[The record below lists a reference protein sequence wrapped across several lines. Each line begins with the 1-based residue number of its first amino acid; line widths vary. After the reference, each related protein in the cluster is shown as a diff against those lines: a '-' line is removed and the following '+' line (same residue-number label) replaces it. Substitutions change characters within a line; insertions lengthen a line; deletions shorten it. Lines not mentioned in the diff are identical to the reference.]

1 LALTPGTRLGVYEV
15 TAQIG
20 EGGMGQVYRARDT
33 KLNRDVAL
41 KILPDAFASDPDRLA
56 RFTREAQ
63 TLASLNH
70 PNIAHI
76 HGLEESGGVRALVM
90 ELVEGEDLSQR
101 IARGA
106 IPLDE
111 ALPIAKQVAEALEA
125 AHEQGIIHRDLK
137 PANIKVR
144 PDGTVKVLDFG
155 LAKAMEPAGV
165 ASPSVSQSPTI
176 TTPAMTQAGLILGTA
191 AYMAP
196 EQARGKTVDKRAD
209 IWAFGGVLFEMLTGK
224 RAFPG
229 EDVTDTIVSVLSKE
243 PEWPSLPSPTSVSV
257 RSLMRRCLDKDPKQR
272 LRDIGEARLALDGA
286 FETSAPQTA
295 AATSSPSGRL
305 AWMAALAVAVVV
317 IVAMAVPTVR
327 HFRETPPAQLS
338 GRFNLSLPEK
348 SSLQFLMLS
357 PDGRTLA
364 FVSDE
369 GGPNRLWVRPLDSL
383 DARPIPGTDGA
394 TFPFWSPDGRNLGF
408 FAQSKLKKIAVAGG
422 PAQTLCDAPT
432 PRGGTWNRDGV
443 IVFAPNITG
452 ALFRVPEDGGVPA
465 PVTRPAA
472 SGRSHRYPEF
482 IAGGNRFLFLDDG
495 AQPEITG
502 IYTASLDG
510 AAPVRL
516 LPDQSHAMYVP
527 PTAGARTG
535 SVLFLRETTAM
546 ALPFDAGT
554 LRAAGAAVPVAQ
566 DVGRAGT
573 AGFAAFSA
581 SENGV
586 LLYRSGDFRLKGTL
600 VWLDRSGMQIESK
613 SEAQQFESLALSPD
627 GKQAAV
633 SIRTSPETVDVWLQD
648 LERGV
653 PTKFTFGPETR
664 EGGVWSPDGSYLV
677 FGSGQFKQ
685 SFFRKPANGAAAEEF
700 LLQVGGNATPLD
712 ISPDGKLLVYSD
724 TGGNTKDD
732 LWLLPLQGEHKPV
745 KYLDTPFEER
755 QAQFSPDGKW
765 MAYSSDE
772 SGQVQVYVQP
782 VPATGAKRQIST
794 QGGSGP
800 RWRRDGKELYYLS
813 ADGKL
818 TAVPVKFGAGT
829 FDVGAPL
836 RLFERSLFIARTSTA
851 DFDRRILYQPSAD
864 GQKFLALVPAEGAA
878 GAPPPV
884 TIWMNW
890 MAGLTK

>member
-1 LALTPGTRLGVYEV
+1 M
-15 TAQIG
+15 G
-20 EGGMGQVYRARDT
+20 EVYRATDT
-33 KLNRDVAL
+33 NLKRTVAI
-41 KILPDAFASDPDRLA
+41 KVLPEAVAADAERLA
-56 RFTREAQ
+56 RFQREAEV
-63 TLASLNH
+63 LARLNH
-70 PNIAHI
+70 PNIAAI
-76 HGLEESGGVRALVM
+76 YGLEKSDGTAALVM
-90 ELVEGEDLSQR
+90 ELIEGEDLSQR

-111 ALPIAKQVAEALEA
+111 ARSIAKQVAEALEA

-155 LAKAMEPAGV
+155 LAKAMEPAGI

-209 IWAFGGVLFEMLTGK
+209 IWAFGCVLFEMLTGK

-243 PEWPSLPSPTSVSV
+243 PEWPALPSPTSATV
-257 RSLMRRCLDKDPKQR
+257 RSLLRRCLHKDPKQR

-286 FETSAPQTA
+286 FETSAPQA
-295 AATSSPSGRL
+295 AAAPSSPSGRL
-305 AWMAALAVAVVV
+305 AWMAALAVAVAV

-327 HFRETPPAQLS
+327 HFRETPPPQLS
-338 GRFNLSLPEK
+338 GRFTVSLPEK

-357 PDGRTLA
+357 PDGRNLA

-408 FAQSKLKKIAVAGG
+408 FAQGKLKKIAMAGG
-422 PAQTLCDAPT
+422 PAQLLCDAPT

-452 ALFRVPEDGGVPA
+452 ALFRVPQDGGVPA
-465 PVTRPAA
+465 PVTRLAA
-472 SGRSHRYPEF
+472 SAESHRYPEF
-482 IAGGNRFLFLDDG
+482 IAGGNRFVFTIQG
-495 AQPEITG
+495 VQPEISG
-502 IYTASLDG
+502 IYAATLDG

-516 LPDQSHAMYVP
+516 LPDQSRAMYVP

-535 SVLFLRETTAM
+535 AVLFLREMTAM

-554 LRAAGAAVPVAQ
+554 LRAAGAAILVAQ
-566 DVGRAGT
+566 DVGEAGT

-586 LLYRSGDFRLKGTL
+586 LLYRSGDFTLKSTL
-600 VWLDRSGMQIESK
+600 AWVDRSGTQIEAK
-613 SEAQQFESLALSPD
+613 NEAQQFESLALSPD

-633 SIRTSPETVDVWLQD
+633 SIRTSPESIDVWLQD

-653 PTKFTFGPETR
+653 PTKFTSGPETR
-664 EGGVWSPDGSYLV
+664 ESAVWSHDGSYLV
-677 FGSGQFKQ
+677 FGDGQFRQ
-685 SFFRKPANGAAAEEF
+685 SLFRKPATGVTAEEF
-700 LLQVGGNATPLD
+700 LLWVGGNAIPLD
-712 ISPDGKLLVYSD
+712 ISHDGKLLVYSD

-732 LWLLPLQGEHKPV
+732 LWLLPLQGEHKPE
-745 KYLDTPFEER
+745 KYLATPFEER

-765 MAYSSDE
+765 IAYSSDE

-782 VPATGAKRQIST
+782 VPATGAKRPIST

-800 RWRRDGKELYYLS
+800 RWRRDGKELYYIS
-813 ADGKL
+813 ADAQL
-818 TAVPVKFGAGT
+818 MAVPVKFGVGT
-829 FDVGAPL
+829 FDVVGPAL
-836 RLFERSLFIARTSTA
+836 RLFGGSLSTARTSTA

-864 GQKFLALVPAEGAA
+864 GQKFLALVPAESAA

-884 TIWMNW
+884 TIWLNW
-890 MAGLTK
+890 MAGLNK

>member
-1 LALTPGTRLGVYEV
+1 
-15 TAQIG
+15 
-20 EGGMGQVYRARDT
+20 M
-33 KLNRDVAL
+33 
-41 KILPDAFASDPDRLA
+41 F
-56 RFTREAQ
+56 F
-63 TLASLNH
+63 
-70 PNIAHI
+70 
-76 HGLEESGGVRALVM
+76 
-90 ELVEGEDLSQR
+90 
-101 IARGA
+101 
-106 IPLDE
+106 
-111 ALPIAKQVAEALEA
+111 
-125 AHEQGIIHRDLK
+125 
-137 PANIKVR
+137 
-144 PDGTVKVLDFG
+144 
-155 LAKAMEPAGV
+155 
-165 ASPSVSQSPTI
+165 
-176 TTPAMTQAGLILGTA
+176 GTA

-209 IWAFGGVLFEMLTGK
+209 IWAFGCVLFEMLTGR

-229 EDVTDTIVSVLSKE
+229 DDVTDTIVSVLSKE
-243 PEWPSLPSPTSVSV
+243 PEWPALPSPTSASV
-257 RSLMRRCLDKDPKQR
+257 RSLLRRCLDKDPKQR

-286 FETSAPQTA
+286 FETSAHQTE

-305 AWMAALAVAVVV
+305 AWMAALAVAVAV

-338 GRFNLSLPEK
+338 ARFTVSLPEK

-357 PDGRTLA
+357 PDGRNLA

-369 GGPNRLWVRPLDSL
+369 GGPIRLWVRPLDSL

-408 FAQSKLKKIAVAGG
+408 FAQGKLKRVAVAGG

-432 PRGGTWNRDGV
+432 PRGGTWNRAGV
-443 IVFAPNITG
+443 IVLAPTLTG

-465 PVTRPAA
+465 PVIKPAA
-472 SGRSHRYPEF
+472 SGDSHRYPEF
-482 IAGGNRFLFLDDG
+482 IAGGNRFLFTIHSV
-495 AQPEITG
+495 QPEIEG
-502 IYTASLDG
+502 IYAASLDG

-516 LPDQSHAMYVP
+516 LPDPSHAMYVP

-535 SVLFLRETTAM
+535 SVLFLRETTVM

-566 DVGRAGT
+566 DVGQAGT
-573 AGFAAFSA
+573 EGFAALSA

-586 LLYRSGDFRLKGTL
+586 LLYRSGDFRLKRTL
-600 VWLDRSGMQIESK
+600 VWLDRSGTQIGAK
-613 SEAQQFESLALSPD
+613 SEAQQFESLALSPN

-633 SIRTSPETVDVWLQD
+633 SIRTSRETADVWLQD

-653 PTKFTFGPETR
+653 PTKFTLGPEAR

-677 FGSGQFKQ
+677 FGNGQLKQ
-685 SFFRKPANGAAAEEF
+685 SFFRKPVNSAAAEEF

-712 ISPDGKLLVYSD
+712 ISPDGKLLVYSA
-724 TGGNTKDD
+724 TGGNTRDD
-732 LWLLPLQGEHKPV
+732 LWLVPLQGEHKPV

-772 SGQVQVYVQP
+772 AGQVQVFVQP
-782 VPATGAKRQIST
+782 VPATGRKRQIST
-794 QGGSGP
+794 QGGSSP
-800 RWRRDGKELYYLS
+800 RWRRDGTELYYIS
-813 ADGKL
+813 ADAQL

-829 FDVGAPL
+829 FDVVGAPL
-836 RLFERSLFIARTSTA
+836 RLFEGSLSTARISTA
-851 DFDRRILYQPSAD
+851 DFDRRILYRRILYQPSAD
-864 GQKFLALVPAEGAA
+864 GQRFLALVPAEGAA

-884 TIWMNW
+884 TIWLNW
-890 MAGLTK
+890 MAGLNK